1 MTNLLIAAY
10 DPCGKTAL
18 CAGIGKKLAN
28 SGVKVGYIK
37 PIHVTV
43 EGAKDECL
51 DAAFIGEALE
61 LGENSEQLCPIHIK
75 QEELWRSL
83 SEDVENF
90 SSKLKTACDK
100 AGAGKDVLII
110 ESPGGFKQ
118 DQVSTLAGYIIADK
132 LDARVLLLICWCSDY
147 REVDILQAA
156 DKLGS
161 RLVGVVLNQV
171 PSSKISVVQ
180 TESTAYFK
188 EKGIAVLGVLPE
200 SRALLGVTVGAIA
213 SAVNGEIIT
222 FKDKAG
228 ELVENVMLGAMS
240 PDSARDYYNRLRN
253 KAVVTRYER
262 ADMQLAAL
270 ETSTK
275 CLVVSGGRPS
285 TSVMVKSEDK
295 KVPVILADKDI
306 NEIVSVIE
314 RSLAGAGF
322 HQLQKLQAMTAMLDS
337 RFDYKA
343 LNTALGLKQRAF

>member
-28 SGVKVGYIK
+28 SGKKIGYIK
-37 PIHVTV
+37 PIHVN
-43 EGAKDECL
+43 EDGAKNECL

-61 LGENSEQLCPIHIK
+61 LGENLEQLCPFHIK
-75 QEELWRSL
+75 QEDLWRSL

-90 SSKLKTACDK
+90 SSKIKAACDK

-110 ESPGGFKQ
+110 ESPGGFKH
-118 DQVSTLAGYIIADK
+118 DQVSTLAGYTIADK
-132 LDARVLLLICWCSDY
+132 LDARVILLICWCSDY
-147 REVDILQAA
+147 RDTDILQAA
-156 DKLGS
+156 EKLGG

-171 PSSKISVVQ
+171 PSAKLSVVQ
-180 TESTAYFK
+180 AECTAYFQ

-200 SRALLGVTVGAIA
+200 SRVLLGVTVGDIA
-213 SAVNGEIIT
+213 AAVDGEIIN

-228 ELVENVMLGAMS
+228 DLVENVMLGAMS

-270 ETSTK
+270 ETSTR
-275 CLVVSGGRPS
+275 CLVVSGRRPS

-295 KVPVILADKDI
+295 KVPVIVSNKDVHEII
-306 NEIVSVIE
+306 NGIE
-314 RSLAGAGF
+314 RSLAGSGF
-322 HQLQKLQAMTAMLDS
+322 RQSQKLQAMTAILDS

-343 LNTALGLKQRAF
+343 LNSALGLK

>member
-28 SGVKVGYIK
+28 SGKKIGYIK
-37 PIHVTV
+37 PIHVKAQ
-43 EGAKDECL
+43 GARDECM

-61 LGENSEQLCPIHIK
+61 LGESREQLCPIHMQ
-75 QEELWRSL
+75 QEELWRNL
-83 SEDVENF
+83 SEDAENF
-90 SSKLKTACDK
+90 SIRLKKACDK
-100 AGAGKDVLII
+100 AGAGKDILII
-110 ESPGGFKQ
+110 ESPGGFKH
-118 DQVSTLAGYIIADK
+118 DQVSALAGYTLADK
-132 LDARVLLLICWCSDY
+132 LDARVILLICWCSDY
-147 REVDILQAA
+147 READILQAA
-156 DKLGS
+156 EKLGG
-161 RLVGVVLNQV
+161 RLLGVVLNQA
-171 PSSKISVVQ
+171 PSSKIGRVQ
-180 TESTAYFK
+180 SECTAYFK

-200 SRALLGVTVGAIA
+200 SRVLLGVTVGEIA
-213 SAVNGEIIT
+213 GAVDGEIIT
-222 FKDKAG
+222 SKDKAG
-228 ELVENVMLGAMS
+228 DLVENVMLGAMS

-295 KVPVILADKDI
+295 KVPVIVADKDV
-306 NEIVSVIE
+306 NEIVSGIE

-322 HQLQKLQAMTAMLDS
+322 RHLQKLQAMTAMLDS

-343 LNTALGLKQRAF
+343 LNAALGLK

>member
-28 SGVKVGYIK
+28 SGKRIGYIK
-37 PIHVTV
+37 PIHVAV

-51 DAAFIGEALE
+51 DAVFIGEALE
-61 LGENSEQLCPIHIK
+61 LGESREQLCPIHIK
-75 QEELWRSL
+75 QEDLWHSL
-83 SEDVENF
+83 SEDVDNF
-90 SSKLKTACDK
+90 SNKIKAVCDK
-100 AGAGKDVLII
+100 AGDGKDILII
-110 ESPGGFKQ
+110 ESPGGFKH
-118 DQVSTLAGYIIADK
+118 DQVSTLAGYTIADK
-132 LDARVLLLICWCSDY
+132 LDARVILLICWCSDY
-147 REVDILQAA
+147 RDSDILQAA
-156 DKLGS
+156 EKLGS

-171 PSSKISVVQ
+171 PSSKLSMVQ
-180 TESTAYFK
+180 AECTAYFK
-188 EKGIAVLGVLPE
+188 EKGITVLGVLPE
-200 SRALLGVTVGAIA
+200 SRALLGVTVGEIA
-213 SAVNGEIIT
+213 AAVDGEIIT

-240 PDSARDYYNRLRN
+240 PDSARDYYNRMRN

-275 CLVVSGGRPS
+275 CLVVSGGKPS

-295 KVPVILADKDI
+295 KVPVLLVDKDI
-306 NEIVSVIE
+306 TEIVSGIE
-314 RSLAGAGF
+314 RSLAGASF
-322 HQLQKLQAMTAMLDS
+322 HQIQKLQAMTAILDS

-343 LNTALGLKQRAF
+343 LNAALGLK